1 MDVANLNGVNAANNS
16 NNVQQINANNNQLS
30 NIPGHQIPN
39 AGNNNVAN
47 PAAQQ
52 IPDKSLNQRNTA
64 LDKSMNDE
72 ISELKASLSEAFV
85 KIDDSKK
92 MSNTFDE
99 KSILGRF
106 RKISFDIISKF
117 GSRIKGLMS
126 ELDGLDSSKKEN
138 LPTIENVIKEAQKCE
153 MMIKLI
159 LETLNKLMS
168 YVYESNKQIAQNI
181 RW

>member
-1 MDVANLNGVNAANNS
+1 M
-16 NNVQQINANNNQLS
+16 
-30 NIPGHQIPN
+30 
-39 AGNNNVAN
+39 
-47 PAAQQ
+47 
-52 IPDKSLNQRNTA
+52 
-64 LDKSMNDE
+64 
-72 ISELKASLSEAFV
+72 
-85 KIDDSKK
+85 
-92 MSNTFDE
+92 
-99 KSILGRF
+99 
-106 RKISFDIISKF
+106 KISFDIISKL

>member
-1 MDVANLNGVNAANNS
+1 MFN
-16 NNVQQINANNNQLS
+16 QIAK
-30 NIPGHQIPN
+30 NIPN
-39 AGNNNVAN
+39 
-47 PAAQQ
+47 
-52 IPDKSLNQRNTA
+52 KSLNQRNV
-64 LDKSMNDE
+64 LLGKNINDE

-117 GSRIKGLMS
+117 GNRIKDLMS
-126 ELDGLDSSKKEN
+126 KLDRLNSSKKEG
-138 LPTIENVIKEAQKCE
+138 LPTIEKIIKEAQKCE

>member
-1 MDVANLNGVNAANNS
+1 MDVANLNNVNAANNS
-16 NNVQQINANNNQLS
+16 NNVQQINANNNQAAS
-30 NIPGHQIPN
+30 IPGLQIPN
-39 AGNNNVAN
+39 INRSNIAN
-47 PAAQQ
+47 PAVQQ
-52 IPDKSLNQRNTA
+52 IPYKSLNRRNVA
-64 LDKSMNDE
+64 LDKSMNGE
-72 ISELKASLSEAFV
+72 ISELKASLSEAFT
-85 KIDDSKK
+85 KIDNSKK

-117 GSRIKGLMS
+117 GNRIKGLVS
-126 ELDGLDSSKKEN
+126 KLDGLDSSKKEN

>member
-1 MDVANLNGVNAANNS
+1 MDIANLNNINDTNNN
-16 NNVQQINANNNQLS
+16 NNVQQTNVNNNQLS
-30 NIPGHQIPN
+30 NIPGHQISN
-39 AGNNNVAN
+39 INNNNVAN

-52 IPDKSLNQRNTA
+52 IFDKNLNQRNVV

-117 GSRIKGLMS
+117 GNRIKDLMS
-126 ELDGLDSSKKEN
+126 KLDGLNSSKKED
-138 LPTIENVIKEAQKCE
+138 LPTIEKIIKEAQKCE

>member
-1 MDVANLNGVNAANNS
+1 MDIASLNNVNAANNI
-16 NNVQQINANNNQLS
+16 NNAQQINANNNQLS
-30 NIPGHQIPN
+30 NIPGLQIPN
-39 AGNNNVAN
+39 VNRNNITN
-47 PAAQQ
+47 PAVQQ
-52 IPDKSLNQRNTA
+52 IPDKSLNQRNVA

-72 ISELKASLSEAFV
+72 ISELKASLSEAFT
-85 KIDDSKK
+85 KINNSKK
-92 MSNTFDE
+92 MNNTFDE

-117 GSRIKGLMS
+117 GNRIKALMS
-126 ELDGLDSSKKEN
+126 RLDGLDSSKKEN

>member
-1 MDVANLNGVNAANNS
+1 MNRIDSNDIHIGHNNNAQQVPAAANHAAGLSRNQNLNANVDNMF
-16 NNVQQINANNNQLS
+16 NQIAQ
-30 NIPGHQIPN
+30 NIPN
-39 AGNNNVAN
+39 
-47 PAAQQ
+47 
-52 IPDKSLNQRNTA
+52 KSLNQRNVV

-117 GSRIKGLMS
+117 GNRIKDLMS
-126 ELDGLDSSKKEN
+126 KLDGLNSSKKED
-138 LPTIENVIKEAQKCE
+138 LPTIEKIIKEAQKCE

>member
-1 MDVANLNGVNAANNS
+1 MNRIDSNDIHIDHSNNAQQVPAAANHVAGLLRNQNLNANVDNMF
-16 NNVQQINANNNQLS
+16 NQIAK
-30 NIPGHQIPN
+30 NIPN
-39 AGNNNVAN
+39 
-47 PAAQQ
+47 
-52 IPDKSLNQRNTA
+52 KSLNQRNV
-64 LDKSMNDE
+64 LLGKNINDE

-117 GSRIKGLMS
+117 GNRIKGLMS
-126 ELDGLDSSKKEN
+126 KLDGLDSSKKEN
-138 LPTIENVIKEAQKCE
+138 LPTIEKIIKEAQKCE

>member
-1 MDVANLNGVNAANNS
+1 MDIASLNNVNAANNS

-47 PAAQQ
+47 PAVQQ
-52 IPDKSLNQRNTA
+52 IPDKSLNQRNVV

-106 RKISFDIISKF
+106 RKISCGIISKF
-117 GSRIKGLMS
+117 GNRIKGLMS
-126 ELDGLDSSKKEN
+126 KLDGLDSSKKED
-138 LPTIENVIKEAQKCE
+138 LPTIEKIIKEAKKCE

-168 YVYESNKQIAQNI
+168 YAYETNKQIAQNI